1 MNKLA
6 LFSCGHDG
14 VSLAN
19 EVSLGPLY
27 KPNRQGHRMLILDFA
42 NWCGKGPWLSQIERW
57 GMNVMPA

>member
-14 VSLAN
+14 VLLVN
-19 EVSLGPLY
+19 EVSLGPIY
-27 KPNRQGHRMLILDFA
+27 KPNRQGHSTGLCLLVD
-42 NWCGKGPWLSQIERW
+42 KDPWLIQLERW